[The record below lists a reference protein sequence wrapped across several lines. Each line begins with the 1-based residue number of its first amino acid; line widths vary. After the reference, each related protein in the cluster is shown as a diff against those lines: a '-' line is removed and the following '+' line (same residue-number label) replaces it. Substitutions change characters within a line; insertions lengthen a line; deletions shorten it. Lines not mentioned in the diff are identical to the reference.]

1 MYVHSFNKLLAKY
14 LLIFNLF
21 LIVAGWQM
29 AGIISQ
35 VYPLHE
41 AQALGKLQA
50 TWVRDVLA
58 PQPLGILYTIICYK
72 HIY

>member
-1 MYVHSFNKLLAKY
+1 
-14 LLIFNLF
+14 
-21 LIVAGWQM
+21 M

-58 PQPLGILYTIICYK
+58 PQPLGILYMIICYK
-72 HIY
+72 QFINFYYIFR